1 MDFSELAKSRYS
13 VRAFSDRK
21 IEDDKLQT
29 ILEEARVAPT
39 ACNNQPQILYVLK
52 SDEAIK
58 TLESV
63 TKFVFGA
70 KTVVIF
76 TIVKEEEWK
85 NPFTKDYHTVEIDV
99 SIACT
104 QAMLQAW
111 ELGIGSCW
119 VGYFDPEKVRK
130 AFSIPKTE
138 QIVAILPLGY
148 PADNAK
154 PALGHFSRKP
164 LEETVKYL

>member
-29 ILEEARVAPT
+29 ILEAARVAPT
-39 ACNNQPQILYVLK
+39 ACNNQPQRLYVLK

-76 TIVKEEEWK
+76 TSVKEE
-85 NPFTKDYHTVEIDV
+85 
-99 SIACT
+99 
-104 QAMLQAW
+104 
-111 ELGIGSCW
+111 
-119 VGYFDPEKVRK
+119 
-130 AFSIPKTE
+130 
-138 QIVAILPLGY
+138 
-148 PADNAK
+148 
-154 PALGHFSRKP
+154 
-164 LEETVKYL
+164 